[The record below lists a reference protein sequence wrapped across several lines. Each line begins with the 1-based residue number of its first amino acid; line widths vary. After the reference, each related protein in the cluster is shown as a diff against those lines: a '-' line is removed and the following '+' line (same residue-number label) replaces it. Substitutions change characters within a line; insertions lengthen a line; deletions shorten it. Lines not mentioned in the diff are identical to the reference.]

1 MTDILGQAL
10 QKITT
15 PEISITA
22 EKSQAEVPDAPSAM
36 PVSSGI
42 PVSSGMP
49 MSEPVIIQ
57 ESCET
62 APRTS
67 AEQRPGAASAATR
80 PNALQYLLSH
90 RRQAAAIV
98 VAVCIAVF
106 WFDGGSS
113 SVDGNSADTDSA
125 QADVAEE
132 ELMLDEFDAIEVS
145 PLREPAEPSDVAAA
159 DPFPLTIPQ
168 ADSDAA
174 QMQVSSRGSDHPL
187 LNERI
192 GDVRNQSAVHAES
205 NGSLQF
211 PAQPSSD
218 SSSSAIPRSVRF
230 TGRIQ
235 PLN

>member
-10 QKITT
+10 QKITV
-15 PEISITA
+15 PEISVTA
-22 EKSQAEVPDAPSAM
+22 EESHAEVLDASSGM
-36 PVSSGI
+36 PVSSDP
-42 PVSSGMP
+42 PVSSDAP
-49 MSEPVIIQ
+49 VSEPPLNQ
-57 ESCET
+57 ESSEK

-67 AEQRPGAASAATR
+67 AEPMRGAASEATR

-90 RRQAAAIV
+90 RRQTAAIV
-98 VAVCIAVF
+98 MAVCIAVF

-113 SVDGNSADTDSA
+113 SDDGSSADTDSA

-168 ADSDAA
+168 VESDAA
-174 QMQVSSRGSDHPL
+174 QVQVSSRGSDHPL

-205 NGSLQF
+205 NGSLEF

-218 SSSSAIPRSVRF
+218 SSPPAIPRSVRF